1 MKLIRSAVWA
11 AVVGSSEAN
20 GPWSPKIWDEPK
32 DFSFGLESE
41 QTDLKNEKDARE
53 KEFNQD
59 VRLPESIW
67 DVPLIVGKN
76 KVVNDEHRIKA
87 TDSFLQDILKSI
99 ELDDKNINGVYFD
112 FLDSWGTPSQR
123 PVNLKIEKEYQQIP
137 SRFQIIA

>member
-1 MKLIRSAVWA
+1 MRSAFLAA
-11 AVVGSSEAN
+11 AVVSVEAS
-20 GPWSPKIWDEPK
+20 GPWSPKVWDKPK
-32 DFSFGLESE
+32 DFSFGIQTPE
-41 QTDLKNEKDARE
+41 QNDLKDDNDKQKEKLIV
-53 KEFNQD
+53 D

-67 DVPLIVGKN
+67 DVPLIVGKD

-123 PVNLKIEKEYQQIP
+123 SVKIEKEYQKIP
-137 SRFQIIA
+137 SRFRIIA

>member
-1 MKLIRSAVWA
+1 MKLIRSAFWA

-41 QTDLKNEKDARE
+41 QTDLKHEKGARE
-53 KEFNQD
+53 KEFIQD

-123 PVNLKIEKEYQQIP
+123 SVKIEKEYQKIR
-137 SRFQIIA
+137 SRFRIIA

>member
-1 MKLIRSAVWA
+1 MCIWFIEISISGVISIGVKREPTRTIALYCSSLQFIGIVTCQYRS
-11 AVVGSSEAN
+11 
-20 GPWSPKIWDEPK
+20 
-32 DFSFGLESE
+32 
-41 QTDLKNEKDARE
+41 
-53 KEFNQD
+53 

-76 KVVNDEHRIKA
+76 KVVNDEHRVKA

-123 PVNLKIEKEYQQIP
+123 PVNFYNSKIT
-137 SRFQIIA
+137 R